1 MTPVCVM
8 LRNDVSVAAD
18 IEMWRSTS
26 QKCSQEVFAVTETRV
41 MRFVHEVP
49 PSSREER
56 ITEMSPPC
64 AQVTELETS
73 L

>member
-26 QKCSQEVFAVTETRV
+26 QKCDQEVFTVTET
-41 MRFVHEVP
+41 
-49 PSSREER
+49 EE
-56 ITEMSPPC
+56 
-64 AQVTELETS
+64 
-73 L
+73 